1 MSIYNKLTWPV
12 VDKAAVC
19 ALQNTTMAGP
29 LLLNGTLF
37 NSSIPN
43 QVSFIAERF
52 IRSVSITA
60 TTNNLSG
67 NTFIINGFQNDA
79 PVTDTIIG
87 PGIGLTVYGSKYFD
101 IITSVTVNGAV
112 TNVQVGTGNAGYFPL
127 VGINSNTTNINYSV
141 SILFP
146 PTGAG
151 ITYSLYQTLDQIN
164 ANFITFNDQLVN
176 LFPAFGL
183 TNKTTSQTAS
193 SQNLTNF
200 ILLKVNSST
209 LPITDTF
216 DFIFLQA

>member
-1 MSIYNKLTWPV
+1 MSIYNKLTWPI

-19 ALQNTTMAGP
+19 ATQNTTMAGP

-37 NSSIPN
+37 NSNIPN
-43 QVSFIAERF
+43 QISFIASRF
-52 IRSVSITA
+52 IRSVSISS
-60 TTNNLSG
+60 TNNLSG
-67 NTFIINGFQNDA
+67 STFIVNGFQNDA
-79 PVTDTIIG
+79 PVTDTITG
-87 PGIGLTVYGSKYFD
+87 PNITTVYGSKYFD

-112 TNVQVGTGNAGYFPL
+112 TGVQVGTGNAGYFPL
-127 VGINSNTTNINYSV
+127 VVVNSNTTNINYSV

-164 ANFITFNDQLVN
+164 ANFITFNDQIIN

-183 TNKTTSQTAS
+183 TNQTTSKIAS
-193 SQNLTNF
+193 SQDLTNF

-209 LPITDTF
+209 FPITDTF